1 MCSAEV
7 GPSKAPIAMPLQSCM
22 RVSSGSQKREALHVE
37 QKPRRAFSDDRN
49 HLALS
54 AQ

>member
-1 MCSAEV
+1 M
-7 GPSKAPIAMPLQSCM
+7 PIQSCM